1 MIAKWLEWLRRPT
14 LVSIALGFA
23 ASLLV
28 IGLRSAGFLQ
38 FAELAT
44 YDAYLRVKERQSV
57 REPRIVLVQA
67 VEEDIQKLGEWPI
80 SDRRMAEVL
89 KKLLANNPR
98 VVGVD
103 LYRDIPVAPG
113 SDELNAL
120 LTSDK
125 RIIFIEKF
133 GKDSSKRVAGP
144 AALRGTERIGFSD
157 VTPDDD
163 GVVRRGL
170 LFLDDGKT
178 HSTSLALRLTL
189 AYLAEEGVA
198 PHPDATEPAHI
209 RLGRVTLRPFEA
221 NDGSYVGA
229 DAQGYQYLLDFRGG
243 AQRFKTYSV
252 GDVLEGRVEPSLIKG
267 SVVIFGVNAES
278 VKDEFLTPFDR
289 FTRRGHA
296 TAGIA
301 VHGYE
306 VSQLVRVALEGDVPI
321 RFLSDLFENLWILLW
336 GIVAAQVGRVARSTV
351 RFSLATAAGLLLL
364 AGATL
369 LAFLQHW
376 WLPVAPVGIA
386 WVASAGLVTAFLSGH
401 ERQEKKFLMDLFSRS
416 VAPEI
421 AEEMWKQRASFIKG
435 GRLEPQTM
443 TVTVLFSDLAGF
455 TTVSERLA
463 PAQLMDWLN
472 QYMETMAGLVIKHG
486 GVVDDYYGDAIKSN
500 FGVPLPRTTAEEIRR
515 DAANAMRCA
524 LDMRREMERLVKSWS
539 AEGAPL
545 VKVRVGIAT
554 GQVVAGCLGSARRM
568 KYTTI
573 GDVVNTAARLESY
586 GKEIPEHL
594 VDPYCQVM
602 VAASTVAQLD
612 DEFKLELIGTLQ
624 LKGKTQGVDVFA
636 LIGTEEARRRLGDDA
651 ERRRH
656 PRRPVSWPVRVWIGY
671 DAFDGH
677 AVDASSH
684 GICLVT
690 GAKDMLKVGT
700 SYRIE
705 ILSGGDGP
713 FSCTAEVRE
722 LNDRGA
728 GMETKEPFPL

>member
-1 MIAKWLEWLRRPT
+1 MIAKWLEWLRKPT
-14 LVSIALGFA
+14 PVSLALGFA
-23 ASLLV
+23 ATLLV

-38 FAELAT
+38 FVELAT
-44 YDAYLRVKERQSV
+44 YDAYLRVKEHQSV
-57 REPRIVLVQA
+57 PEPRIVLVQT

-89 KKLLANNPR
+89 KKVLASNPR
-98 VVGVD
+98 AVGVD
-103 LYRDIPVAPG
+103 LYRDIPVPPG
-113 SDELNAL
+113 SDELSAL
-120 LTSDK
+120 LTGDK
-125 RIIFIEKF
+125 RVIFIEKF

-178 HSTSLALRLTL
+178 SSTSLALRLAL
-189 AYLAEEGVA
+189 AYLAEEGVT
-198 PHPDATEPAHI
+198 PQPDADDPTHI

-221 NDGSYVGA
+221 DDGGYVGA

-243 AQRFKTYSV
+243 AQRFKTYSLSE
-252 GDVLEGRVEPSLIKG
+252 VLEGRVEPNLIKG

-306 VSQLVRVALEGDVPI
+306 VSQLIRGALQGDVPI
-321 RFLSDLFENLWILLW
+321 RFLSDRFENLWILLW
-336 GIVAAQVGRVARSTV
+336 SLAAAMVGKFARSTV
-351 RFSLATAAGLLLL
+351 RFSLSTAAGLLLL
-364 AGATL
+364 VGATL
-369 LAFLQHW
+369 FAFLEHW
-376 WLPVAPVGIA
+376 WLPVAPAAIVWLG
-386 WVASAGLVTAFLSGH
+386 SAGLVTAFLSGH

-416 VAPEI
+416 VSPAI
-421 AEEMWKQRASFIKG
+421 ADEMWKQRASFIKG

-443 TVTVLFSDLAGF
+443 TVTILFSDLAGF
-455 TTVSERLA
+455 TTVSERLT

-486 GVVDDYYGDAIKSN
+486 GVVDDYYGDAIKAN
-500 FGVPLPRTTAEEIRR
+500 FGVPLPRTSAEEIRQ

-524 LDMRREMERLVKSWS
+524 LDMRREMEQLVASWS
-539 AEGAPL
+539 AQGAPL

-554 GQVVAGCLGSARRM
+554 GPVVAGCLGSAQRM

-594 VDPYCQVM
+594 VNPYCQVM

-612 DEFKLELIGTLQ
+612 GEFKLEPIGTLQ

-636 LIGTEEARRRLGDDA
+636 LLGTKEARA
-651 ERRRH
+651 
-656 PRRPVSWPVRVWIGY
+656 
-671 DAFDGH
+671 
-677 AVDASSH
+677 
-684 GICLVT
+684 
-690 GAKDMLKVGT
+690 
-700 SYRIE
+700 
-705 ILSGGDGP
+705 
-713 FSCTAEVRE
+713 
-722 LNDRGA
+722 
-728 GMETKEPFPL
+728 